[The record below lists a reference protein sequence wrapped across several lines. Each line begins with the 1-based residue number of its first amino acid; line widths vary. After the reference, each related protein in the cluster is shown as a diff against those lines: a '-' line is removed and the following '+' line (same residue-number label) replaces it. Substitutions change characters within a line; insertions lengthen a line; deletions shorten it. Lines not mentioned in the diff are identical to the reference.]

1 MWKKFVQDYLTFSK
15 KERFAV
21 LLLIGIFMVITI
33 LPHILP
39 TSRERPSI
47 EEHKQLLQEF
57 KQLTDLSSESDG
69 KHVQSEEKGL
79 ASGTSLSSE
88 MFYFDPNFISV
99 EQWIQF
105 GVGKKTAESIRK
117 YLSKGGK
124 FRTPEDILRIYTLDK
139 SLAKKLIP
147 YIRIPEK
154 EESHRLFSNT
164 STHYKDAGNPGEAF
178 HAKEYRELDINASD
192 TTDFKTFPGI
202 GRKLSNRIIQ
212 YREALGGFVSI
223 DQIGE
228 VRFLPDTTF
237 QKIRPFLKL
246 NPIEIRKININTAD
260 EEELK
265 RHPYFNFATARAII
279 NYRQQHGPFNDISDI
294 QSIHL
299 ISEERFKKVNSYLT
313 VK

>member
-69 KHVQSEEKGL
+69 KHVQSEEQGL

-124 FRTPEDILRIYTLDK
+124 FEHPRI
-139 SLAKKLIP
+139 
-147 YIRIPEK
+147 
-154 EESHRLFSNT
+154 F
-164 STHYKDAGNPGEAF
+164 
-178 HAKEYRELDINASD
+178 
-192 TTDFKTFPGI
+192 
-202 GRKLSNRIIQ
+202 
-212 YREALGGFVSI
+212 
-223 DQIGE
+223 
-228 VRFLPDTTF
+228 
-237 QKIRPFLKL
+237 
-246 NPIEIRKININTAD
+246 
-260 EEELK
+260 
-265 RHPYFNFATARAII
+265 
-279 NYRQQHGPFNDISDI
+279 
-294 QSIHL
+294 
-299 ISEERFKKVNSYLT
+299 
-313 VK
+313 